1 MEGGLQGGRREFRFA
16 GRSKG
21 ERGMGKTNPIHRK
34 SVPPPPPL
42 FPFFCQKKI
51 VRCAPGTTFA
61 KEDIH
66 AGRSRQKS
74 SYILNLP

>member
-1 MEGGLQGGRREFRFA
+1 MEGGLQEGRREFGFA
-16 GRSKG
+16 GKR
-21 ERGMGKTNPIHRK
+21 RGKVGWEKQIQFTG
-34 SVPPPPPL
+34 SLPPSPPL
-42 FPFFCQKKI
+42 SPFFCQKKI